1 MPTNNQFQLTFPDGW
16 EEITVYTYKGPD
28 DSGVQHNIVLT
39 INPNLD
45 SKTELADFVQ
55 AQLEGS
61 TASLPAFEMLG
72 EETVPHDAGVAMC
85 EVVYRYKP
93 ADEVTCYQK
102 QYYLI
107 IDGKGYIFTSTF
119 SKKTLRTI
127 AHEVDAIVRSL
138 LPEVCGDG

>member
-1 MPTNNQFQLTFPDGW
+1 MPTNNLFRLTFPEGW
-16 EEITVYTYKGPD
+16 EEITVHTYQGPD

-45 SKTELADFVQ
+45 SKTDLADFVQ
-55 AQLEGS
+55 AQLEAS
-61 TASLPAFEMLG
+61 TASLPALEMLG
-72 EETVPHDAGVAMC
+72 KETVQHPAGMAMC

-107 IDGKGYIFTSTF
+107 ADGKGYIFTSTF

-127 AHEVDAIVRSL
+127 AHDVDEIVRSL
-138 LPEVCGDG
+138 LPEVLGDG